1 MNGNIKIEQ
10 AACGGLQWRMGPTF
24 FKCFLLYLYNLSF
37 ETGTVPYKL
46 KVAKVVPLFKGGDSS
61 MPNNYRPIS
70 LLSIFDKLLEKLMA
84 VCLNNFRPVFHRLPE
99 PNRAWLLVVYFSR

>member
-1 MNGNIKIEQ
+1 M
-10 AACGGLQWRMGPTF
+10 PD
-24 FKCFLLYLYNLSF
+24 
-37 ETGTVPYKL
+37 KL

-84 VCLNNFRPVFHRLPE
+84 VRLNNFMSL
-99 PNRAWLLVVYFSR
+99 NNIL